1 MQISVQRDTYPGH
14 RRSPWLVVVPRRLSS
29 SGKRVYRRFATKAA
43 AGAFAGS
50 IRNAVRAQGEHPIAP
65 LTLEQTAEVHRAQ
78 RALEGSGLTL
88 LQAAQLM
95 QQLLQQHGSVASLL
109 NLGEQGSGEA
119 ERSQPSKLKAPRAI
133 KPTPDTPARPAAAA
147 APRISLRAAIEAMSA
162 AKAHHAP
169 SSVANR
175 AARFRTLLTRNPDLA
190 DTPLARLSSARLEA
204 ALNRA
209 WPDAA
214 SAWNDCHKHLT
225 SLYNYA
231 IRKGLCER
239 SPMPAIDRRHDVHE
253 REITAL
259 PPSELRALFAACRP
273 ATAEERAA
281 AAGQEPYLRRL
292 MVQDCSDCAAYIALC
307 AFAGVRPAEC
317 ARLRWQDISEDEGVV
332 SVRAAAA
339 KTGGTR
345 HIELHPTL
353 AAWLRA
359 QRPPDA
365 APDALITPQKDLK
378 WRLRCI
384 RRRAGYGDDNPWQDD
399 VLRHSYATYYLKSG
413 GDLNRL
419 QLNMGHRDIHLLYTR
434 YTNMVGITRAMA
446 AEWWQVLPP

>member
-1 MQISVQRDTYPGH
+1 MT
-14 RRSPWLVVVPRRLSS
+14 
-29 SGKRVYRRFATKAA
+29 
-43 AGAFAGS
+43 
-50 IRNAVRAQGEHPIAP
+50 IA
-65 LTLEQTAEVHRAQ
+65 QTAEAQSAQ
-78 RALEGSGLTL
+78 RTLEGSGLSVA
-88 LQAAQLM
+88 QAAALV
-95 QQLLQQHGSVASLL
+95 QQLLQRHGSVANILA
-109 NLGEQGSGEA
+109 LGCKGRGEEQPA
-119 ERSQPSKLKAPRAI
+119 PPCAAPKAQRAI
-133 KPTPDTPARPAAAA
+133 KAHTKTPESVVS
-147 APRISLRAAIEAMSA
+147 APPSISLRAAIDAVCA
-162 AKAHHAP
+162 AKSHNAP
-169 SSVANR
+169 SSVSNR
-175 AARFRTLLTRNPDLA
+175 AARFGTLLNRNPRLA
-190 DTPLARLSSARLEA
+190 DTPLARLSSAQIEA

-214 SAWNDCHKHLT
+214 TAWNDCHKHLT
-225 SLYNYA
+225 ALYNYA

-239 SPMPAIDRRHDVHE
+239 SPMLAIDRRHDVKE

-259 PPSELRALFAACRP
+259 PPAALRALFAACRP
-273 ATAEERAA
+273 PTAEERAA
-281 AAGQEPYLRRL
+281 ASGQDAYRRRL
-292 MVQDCSDCAAYIALC
+292 LVQDCSTCAAYIALC

-332 SVRAAAA
+332 SVRAAAS

-365 APDALITPQKDLK
+365 APSALITPQKDLK

-419 QLNMGHRDIHLLYTR
+419 QLNMGHRDTHLLYTR
-434 YTNMVGITRAMA
+434 YTNMVGVTRAMA
-446 AEWWQVLPP
+446 EKWWQILPD